1 MKIIKQTLRK
11 LFHGSDIAKSLDQIA
26 SEDAPMF
33 SLSTLGITRAKIMS
47 VYDGD
52 TVTAAVEVFPE
63 TFYSF
68 SLRLQGIDAPEM
80 KPPLSATDRDSLVTA
95 AKHARDFLSDLIL
108 GKVCS
113 VQFFGRERWGR
124 ELCVIYPPG
133 AESGPTVNDM
143 LIQKGYARP
152 YDGGTKG

>member
-80 KPPLSATDRDSLVTA
+80 KPPLSATDRDSLDR
-95 AKHARDFLSDLIL
+95 K
-108 GKVCS
+108 S
-113 VQFFGRERWGR
+113 V
-124 ELCVIYPPG
+124 V
-133 AESGPTVNDM
+133 
-143 LIQKGYARP
+143 
-152 YDGGTKG
+152 